1 MSVLWTIII
10 GLNVAV
16 IARFIMPGDK
26 TEPKGFIL
34 TTILG
39 IVGAFVATYL
49 GQSVGWYKSGESA
62 GYLGAVATHA
72 IGPGLAKV
80 EPNGPNTLIAY
91 SAKAGSTAANGG
103 GKDSPFTSA
112 LARHLTTPGLDV
124 HRAFGFVRDD
134 VLKATNNRQ
143 EPFVHGSL
151 RGDDVPLVPAPA
163 PAASVAPLR
172 PFGVESVHL

>member
-62 GYLGAVATHA
+62 GAIGAVATRA
-72 IGPGLAKV
+72 IGRGLAEV

-91 SAKAGSTAANGG
+91 SAKAGSAAANGG

-124 HRAFGFVRDD
+124 HRAFGFVHDD

-143 EPFVHGSL
+143 APFVYGSL
-151 RGDDVPLVPAPA
+151 GGNDVSLVPAPT
-163 PAASVAPLR
+163 
-172 PFGVESVHL
+172 

>member
-62 GYLGAVATHA
+62 GSLGAVATRA
-72 IGPGLAKV
+72 IGRGLAKV
-80 EPNGPNTLIAY
+80 EPPEHADRLLGESRLHRSGRRWQGQPGHVG
-91 SAKAGSTAANGG
+91 AG
-103 GKDSPFTSA
+103 
-112 LARHLTTPGLDV
+112 TTPDDS
-124 HRAFGFVRDD
+124 RARRAQSVR
-134 VLKATNNRQ
+134 
-143 EPFVHGSL
+143 L
-151 RGDDVPLVPAPA
+151 RARRCAEGDQ
-163 PAASVAPLR
+163 
-172 PFGVESVHL
+172 